1 MKGRQSIK
9 TCEEDA
15 MLDGLKR
22 LRDFLGRIIAS
33 TDIEATYDPIAYHDC
48 ERADQVR
55 FGQPSSL
62 RR

>member
-1 MKGRQSIK
+1 
-9 TCEEDA
+9 

-48 ERADQVR
+48 ERASQVR

-62 RR
+62 RRYY